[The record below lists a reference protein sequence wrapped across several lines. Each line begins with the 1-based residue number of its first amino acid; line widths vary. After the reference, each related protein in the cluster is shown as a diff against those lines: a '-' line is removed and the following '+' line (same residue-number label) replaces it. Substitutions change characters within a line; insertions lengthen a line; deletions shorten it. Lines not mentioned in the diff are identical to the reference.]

1 MRLLRPVALLA
12 VVAALTTPPFTDAAP
27 RNLLQNPG
35 FESGRTDHPWL
46 AAAWDTSA
54 SELPTVFFGR
64 DTMLARTGRWSVSVA
79 NLSTRIPVAHN
90 WSQTV
95 LVGREAWGKDLVFSV
110 WTRSNGLRGRAY
122 VLAQA
127 YRDTASKMAVTWKV
141 TRDEALRR
149 LGINKIDDPLI
160 DFGWGRQFFVDEMT
174 DWVRREVRV
183 FVAPSTNVIFLR
195 AGMFGTGQVLFDDAS
210 LTLEPA
216 RPAPPLAPGT
226 NLLADPGFEGDGTA
240 WEYALL
246 PYDGHRVYPDTTFA
260 RSGRAS
266 IRFEGGESGVV
277 QARAGVCQPI
287 ANRNLAGKRIRLSGW
302 VHTDSLKGV
311 AYIKLYAH
319 TIRGMRQDAIP
330 RQFSMNTDW
339 TFTTLEMDLPKDTY
353 EVWAWF
359 LYNGPA
365 PGIVRYDDCVLEV
378 LGPATGEPSRST
390 PEM

>member
-1 MRLLRPVALLA
+1 
-12 VVAALTTPPFTDAAP
+12 
-27 RNLLQNPG
+27 
-35 FESGRTDHPWL
+35 
-46 AAAWDTSA
+46 
-54 SELPTVFFGR
+54 
-64 DTMLARTGRWSVSVA
+64 VSVA

-127 YRDTASKMAVTWKV
+127 YRDTVSKMAVTWKV
-141 TRDEALRR
+141 TRDEAMRR
-149 LGINKIDDPLI
+149 LGINKVDDALI
-160 DFGWGRQFFVDEMT
+160 DFGWARQFFVDEMT

-216 RPAPPLAPGT
+216 RPAPPVAPGT

-246 PYDGHRVYPDTTFA
+246 PYEGHRVYPDTTFA
-260 RSGRAS
+260 RAGRAS
-266 IRFEGGESGVV
+266 IRFEGGEGGII

-319 TIRGMRQDAIP
+319 TIRGMQQDAVP

-339 TFTTLEMDLPKDTY
+339 TLTTLEMDVPKDTY

>member
-1 MRLLRPVALLA
+1 
-12 VVAALTTPPFTDAAP
+12 
-27 RNLLQNPG
+27 
-35 FESGRTDHPWL
+35 
-46 AAAWDTSA
+46 
-54 SELPTVFFGR
+54 
-64 DTMLARTGRWSVSVA
+64 MLARSGRWSVSVA

-90 WSQTV
+90 WSQPV

-122 VLAQA
+122 ILAQA
-127 YRDTASKMAVTWKV
+127 YRDTASRMAVTWKV
-141 TRDEALRR
+141 DRDEALRR
-149 LGINKIDDPLI
+149 LGINKVDDPLI
-160 DFGWGRQFFVDEMT
+160 DFGWARQFFIDEMT

-183 FVAPSTNVIFLR
+183 FVAPSTNVVFVR
-195 AGMFGTGQVLFDDAS
+195 VGMFGTGQVLFDDAS

-216 RPAPPLAPGT
+216 RPAAPVPPNT

-246 PYDGHRVYPDTTFA
+246 PYEGHRIGADTTVA
-260 RSGRAS
+260 HSGRAA
-266 IRFEGGESGVV
+266 IRFEGGEAGVV

-287 ANRNLAGKRIRLSGW
+287 ANRNLAGKRLRLSGW
-302 VHTDSLKGV
+302 VKTDSLKGV

-319 TIRGMRQDAIP
+319 TLRGMRQDAVP

-339 TFTTLEMDLPKDTY
+339 TYTTLEMDIPADTY

-365 PGIVRYDDCVLEV
+365 PGVVYYDDCMLEV
-378 LGPATGEPSRST
+378 LGPATGQPPRST
-390 PEM
+390 PAM